1 LNKAGAS
8 ARVLSWAYVPKPS
21 RSAPA
26 VNPRPP
32 VPQVVEPRSQ
42 PVVKATDE
50 SPGTVAQP
58 DDPRRA

>member
-1 LNKAGAS
+1 
-8 ARVLSWAYVPKPS
+8 
-21 RSAPA
+21 
-26 VNPRPP
+26 

-50 SPGTVAQP
+50 PPGTVAQP